1 MRMKKKR
8 MLAAAVALALSGA
21 GVNAHAND
29 IQDSVH
35 TKTAATEN
43 DAQTYQSDAIVVT
56 ASGFEEDVRY
66 APASISVITAV
77 FEMWR
82 TLKAKLK
89 KEARRNRQK
98 NL

>member
-1 MRMKKKR
+1 MRMTKQR
-8 MLAAAVALALSGA
+8 ALAAAVALTLSSA
-21 GVNAHAND
+21 G
-29 IQDSVH
+29 H
-35 TKTAATEN
+35 TVYAGDVQTQKDGYETAPV
-43 DAQTYQSDAIVVT
+43 VVT